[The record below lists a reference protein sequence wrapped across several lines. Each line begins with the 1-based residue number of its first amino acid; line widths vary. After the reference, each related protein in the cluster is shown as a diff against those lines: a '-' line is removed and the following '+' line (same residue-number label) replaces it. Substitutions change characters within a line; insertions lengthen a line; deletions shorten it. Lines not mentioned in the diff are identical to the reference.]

1 MIIKF
6 YIVATLLTIFDEA
19 WNIKNPRPYPKQIY
33 YSVQWEEKDFYTFKI
48 DDEWVLRK
56 YRKTDN
62 NIKREV
68 RKQYWEKRNGRS
80 KR

>member
-68 RKQYWEKRNGRS
+68 RKQYWEKRNG
-80 KR
+80 